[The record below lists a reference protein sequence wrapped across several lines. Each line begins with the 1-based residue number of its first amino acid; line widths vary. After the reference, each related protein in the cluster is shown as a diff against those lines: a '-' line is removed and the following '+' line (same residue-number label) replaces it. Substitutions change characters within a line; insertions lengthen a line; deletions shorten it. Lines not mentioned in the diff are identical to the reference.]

1 MTIKEIK
8 KKLQEIEEQEKKKNT
23 KQKKQTNKQ
32 KTTLKNIFA
41 EIEKTEDG
49 YIGYLK
55 KGYIT
60 DNETFTIFAENK
72 KDLIIQAEIEG
83 VHKISIEEWEKY

>member
-23 KQKKQTNKQ
+23 KQTNKKER
-32 KTTLKNIFA
+32 KTNLKNIFA
-41 EIEKTEDG
+41 EIEKTEEG

-60 DNETFTIFAENK
+60 DNETFSIFAESK